1 MTCTWCTCGH
11 EYSEHDAQ
19 GRCLMLV
26 RKRPCKCQGFSK
38 SDQPPSL
45 RVDATHISNLLAAH
59 HAEDVFVPE
68 CKNGP
73 TQSVREKLRIFDA
86 WVMLKSWSHWGTVGY
101 EIKVS
106 RSDFNQDQKWLE
118 YLPYCHLFYFVCPGG
133 LIRSTDLPP
142 GIGLMWV
149 SQNGSK
155 LHTKVHAHRHEPD
168 PAKLIELMSY
178 VLMRK
183 QDESRLHDFQQSKGD
198 RMAALRHE
206 VEQANERKAL
216 AQFVH
221 EHIRQRIHEAQNKLS
236 EAQTFRTDADEIMKH
251 LELLGIRWD
260 PEAYHWQERTR
271 VKHEI
276 DALTGAISDET
287 LDQLKRAVD
296 TINRAIGKVHE
307 LRAQKDYAAVV
318 HKGE

>member
-1 MTCTWCTCGH
+1 
-11 EYSEHDAQ
+11 
-19 GRCLMLV
+19 MLV
-26 RKRPCKCQGFSK
+26 RKRPCKCVGFTK
-38 SDQPPSL
+38 SGQPPAK
-45 RVDATHISNLLAAH
+45 RVDAEHISNLLASH

-73 TQSVREKLRIFDA
+73 TQSVRDKLRILDA

-106 RSDFNQDQKWLE
+106 RSDFDQDQKWLE

-133 LIRSTDLPP
+133 LIRATDLPP

-183 QDESRLHDFQQSKGD
+183 KDEPLYQSNQAQSKDD
-198 RMAALRHE
+198 RMAALRQV

-216 AQFVH
+216 AYFVNS
-221 EHIRQRIHEAQNKLS
+221 HITRRINDAQNKLS
-236 EAQTFRTDADEIMKH
+236 EAQTFKADADEIMKH

-271 VKHEI
+271 VIREI
-276 DALTGAISDET
+276 DALTGAVGDDT
-287 LDQLKRAVD
+287 LEQLKRASE
-296 TINRAIGKVHE
+296 TINRAVQKVHE
-307 LRAQKDYAAVV
+307 LRAQKNYPSVV
-318 HKGE
+318 HKGG